1 MSWVLILN
9 SNWTQ
14 KPSAVV
20 GGYLTRAEAEC
31 AGDAATAFKNDGPW
45 PEMPFYTT
53 YHVIPGAADSEPEG
67 ATTSRLER
75 VDHGEIVRLTE
86 RWP

>member
-9 SNWTQ
+9 SSWTQ
-14 KPSAVV
+14 KPPAVI
-20 GGYLTRAEAEC
+20 GGYLTRAEAER
-31 AGDAATAFKNDGPW
+31 AGDAATAFKNDGPSQ
-45 PEMPFYTT
+45 MPFYTT

-67 ATTSRLER
+67 ATTSRLECG
-75 VDHGEIVRLTE
+75 DHGEIVRLTE